1 VSIRFRL
8 ELDHECYTPGDTIR
22 GNVLVLE
29 GGDSRSLEVLLEY
42 NEEAEDGYSAI
53 AASVSTGPLHA
64 GNLATGMSVD
74 FEVALPEDAFPNY
87 RSDHGELYWH
97 LDVKSAD
104 PGGDTHERHRV
115 EVEPVHRTPPASAT
129 SAGSGP
135 LPRGAPD
142 PLEAGRNRYNS
153 ATWRRI
159 YDSFVWRWVVGPIAF
174 GAAVAALVIFTGGTS
189 TAGGLALGACM
200 TLAVVT
206 QHTLY
211 KRRRQRTDSG

>member
-1 VSIRFRL
+1 VSIRFQL
-8 ELDHECYTPGDTIR
+8 ELDHERYTPGDTIR

-42 NEEAEDGYSAI
+42 NEEAEDGYSAV
-53 AASVSTGPLHA
+53 AASVSTGPLRA

-129 SAGSGP
+129 SAGSGL
-135 LPRGAPD
+135 LPRDARD
-142 PLEAGRNRYNS
+142 PFEAGRNRYNS

-159 YDSFVWRWVVGPIAF
+159 YDSFVWRWVVGPIAY
-174 GAAVAALVIFTGGTS
+174 GAAVAAFAVFLTDTS
-189 TAGGLALGACM
+189 MAGGLAFGAFM
-200 TLAVVT
+200 TLFVVT
-206 QHTLY
+206 RNTLHE
-211 KRRRQRTDSG
+211 RRRHRTNSG